1 MSQYHY
7 EAKKM
12 YGGQVMVR
20 DYNLNEC
27 FRGGHDLVVLY
38 KTYRMTVPHGELKAR
53 AVKVDQKRYRS
64 KFDGREYGVYF
75 FRWVEDKE
83 LKDNGEN

>member
-20 DYNLNEC
+20 NYNLNEC
-27 FRGGHDLVVLY
+27 FRGGHDLVVRY
-38 KTYRMTVPHGELKAR
+38 KQYTMTVPHAELRAR
-53 AVKVDQKRYRS
+53 AIKVDDKVYKSQ
-64 KFDGREYGVYF
+64 YGGQDYTIYY

-83 LKDNGEN
+83 IKR